1 MDVLEEKTNA
11 WSMKSNLFPNVSLR
25 LITEEE
31 RNKLTQGYYSSSNQ
45 YYYHNTKNE
54 YYVDK
59 KSNWITFFDVL
70 FNI

>member
-1 MDVLEEKTNA
+1 
-11 WSMKSNLFPNVSLR
+11 MKSNLFPNVSLR

-31 RNKLTQGYYSSSNQ
+31 RNKLTQENYSSTNQ

-54 YYVDK
+54 NYVDK